1 MDGLI
6 LDYYGIAEESVS
18 FDGVKKRIDQII
30 MTVRNWIQRVVN
42 WVSTKFMNFM
52 NMDQVQIGQKYYNDI
67 MGTIKSILNVDS
79 KGIDK
84 FVMDFNTIRNNPEGV
99 KKAGENIAK
108 RLQDLEDLA
117 ENMKKI
123 TPSENDHL
131 LTLSQS
137 SLKSFQSQLYNLR
150 DEAQRKLQ
158 CIMRM
163 KRDPL
168 DSENLKYTSAQVIL
182 IGQCCLID
190 QKKSQLCI
198 DLMTKLMNN
207 CKVVDKTKKKDDII
221 DDEKDKK
228 EKSNMD
234 NHAKML
240 GASESIIQ
248 LCDELYIA
256 EEKYS
261 DAKKIYKEG
270 NNKIAALVEKVGNM
284 PETTSEEAKA
294 KKAAYS
300 QLASRVYDIY
310 QEVNKVRASGMDK
323 FLSGLVRLT
332 ASVTDA
338 VADSEIRSNAYG
350 LSAQS
355 PDLSAKVKDIAIFT
369 GVKWL
374 AREVG
379 KGTGG
384 ERTIH
389 KIKDKLSTLY
399 DKYTSEAKRLNMKA
413 NELAKKE
420 AANNP
425 PKEEQSKDESK
436 ASESTTFWDA
446 FLTACEEV

>member
-1 MDGLI
+1 MDGLT

-30 MTVRNWIQRVVN
+30 ITVRNWIQRVVN

-137 SLKSFQSQLYNLR
+137 GLKSFQSQLYNLR

-270 NNKIAALVEKVGNM
+270 NKQIAALVEKVGNM

-338 VADSEIRSNAYG
+338 LLRI
-350 LSAQS
+350 
-355 PDLSAKVKDIAIFT
+355 
-369 GVKWL
+369 
-374 AREVG
+374 
-379 KGTGG
+379 
-384 ERTIH
+384 
-389 KIKDKLSTLY
+389 
-399 DKYTSEAKRLNMKA
+399 
-413 NELAKKE
+413 
-420 AANNP
+420 
-425 PKEEQSKDESK
+425 
-436 ASESTTFWDA
+436 SESVATHMA
-446 FLTACEEV
+446 FLLNHQIYLLK

>member
-1 MDGLI
+1 MHNCLIFYDKMDGLI

-42 WVSTKFMNFM
+42 WVSMKFMNFM

-137 SLKSFQSQLYNLR
+137 GLKSFQSQLYDLR

-158 CIMRM
+158 CI
-163 KRDPL
+163 
-168 DSENLKYTSAQVIL
+168 
-182 IGQCCLID
+182 
-190 QKKSQLCI
+190 
-198 DLMTKLMNN
+198 
-207 CKVVDKTKKKDDII
+207 
-221 DDEKDKK
+221 
-228 EKSNMD
+228 
-234 NHAKML
+234 
-240 GASESIIQ
+240 
-248 LCDELYIA
+248 
-256 EEKYS
+256 
-261 DAKKIYKEG
+261 
-270 NNKIAALVEKVGNM
+270 
-284 PETTSEEAKA
+284 
-294 KKAAYS
+294 
-300 QLASRVYDIY
+300 
-310 QEVNKVRASGMDK
+310 
-323 FLSGLVRLT
+323 
-332 ASVTDA
+332 
-338 VADSEIRSNAYG
+338 
-350 LSAQS
+350 
-355 PDLSAKVKDIAIFT
+355 
-369 GVKWL
+369 
-374 AREVG
+374 

-425 PKEEQSKDESK
+425 PKEEKPKDELK
-436 ASESTTFWDA
+436 ASESTTFWDV
-446 FLTACEEV
+446 FLTACEEA